1 MDYYQ
6 GYQEGYLQ
14 ARSNARYYSIGG
26 WLVQTVLSLIYLAV
40 VLLPLL
46 MIAYTIA
53 ETISITYSNNPIIKI
68 GLTLGFTYLLY
79 SILYV
84 LKGVMIGLRDIKHKM
99 WIPIWIVCIIFTC
112 GLQILISQYQLQD
125 YFNSK
130 NVANSPVWSW
140 LGSMSL
146 GILIYSHYSFLTNIA
161 PRSVFWAYK
170 TGFYLGSV
178 FGAKPTQN
186 VPEKSRTLFGNAQM
200 KVSFR
205 KR

>member
-26 WLVQTVLSLIYLAV
+26 WLVQTVLSLIYLTV

-46 MIAYTIA
+46 MIAYRIA
-53 ETISITYSNNPIIKI
+53 ETIKITYSNNSIIQI
-68 GLTLGFTYLLY
+68 GLTLGFTYFLY
-79 SILYV
+79 SIVYV
-84 LKGVMIGLRDIKHKM
+84 LKGIMIGLRDMKYKM

-125 YFNSK
+125 YFNSN
-130 NVANSPVWSW
+130 NVANYTVWSW
-140 LGSMSL
+140 LGSILL
-146 GILIYSHYSFLTNIA
+146 GIFVYSHYSFLTNIA

-170 TGFYLGSV
+170 KGFHFARL
-178 FGAKPTQN
+178 FGAKAMKN
-186 VPEKSRTLFGNAQM
+186 VPKKSKTFFGNAEM

-205 KR
+205 K

>member
-46 MIAYTIA
+46 MIAYKIA
-53 ETISITYSNNPIIKI
+53 ETIKITYSNNSIIKI
-68 GLTLGFTYLLY
+68 GLTLGVTYFLY
-79 SILYV
+79 SIVYV
-84 LKGVMIGLRDIKHKM
+84 LKGIMIGLRDMKYKL
-99 WIPIWIVCIIFTC
+99 WILIWIACIIFTC

-130 NVANSPVWSW
+130 NVANYTVWSW
-140 LGSMSL
+140 LGSILL
-146 GILIYSHYSFLTNIA
+146 GILVYSHYSFLTNIA

-170 TGFYLGSV
+170 TGFDFARL
-178 FGAKPTQN
+178 FGAKSMKN
-186 VPEKSRTLFGNAQM
+186 VPEKSRTFFGNAQM

-205 KR
+205 K